1 MNQQKATR
9 EKKLYHDKD
18 KIDTII
24 QKYQD
29 RSLQKHSNIFETL
42 QLLRQKCN
50 FSSIKSKVE
59 TYFKKCFNYQHDKSE
74 EEQSS

>member
-1 MNQQKATR
+1 MNQQKTTR
-9 EKKLYHDKD
+9 KKKLYHDKD

-24 QKYQD
+24 QNYHD
-29 RSLQKHSNIFETL
+29 RSLQRHSNIFETL

-50 FSSIKSKVE
+50 FFNIKSKVE
-59 TYFKKCFNYQHDKSE
+59 TYFKRCFNYQRDKNE